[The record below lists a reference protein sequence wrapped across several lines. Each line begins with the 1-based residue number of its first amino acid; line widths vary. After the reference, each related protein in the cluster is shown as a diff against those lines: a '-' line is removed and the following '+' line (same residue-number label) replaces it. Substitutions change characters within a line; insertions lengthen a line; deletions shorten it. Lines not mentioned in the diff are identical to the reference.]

1 MGSLL
6 WIKTK
11 LDSTFGIIMNAH
23 FPKKNDSLIHEKQS
37 AHAHSWFVEF
47 CTVDFLQVWECLD
60 AALRSFF
67 RDLLFEK
74 FKSLDPA
81 FHNGF
86 LTFFLVLQCFWE
98 MESVCVLTV

>member
-23 FPKKNDSLIHEKQS
+23 FPKKNDSLLHEKQS

-60 AALRSFF
+60 PALSAFF
-67 RDLLFEK
+67 HRPFVGEVQLSGLCGSE
-74 FKSLDPA
+74 
-81 FHNGF
+81 
-86 LTFFLVLQCFWE
+86 
-98 MESVCVLTV
+98 